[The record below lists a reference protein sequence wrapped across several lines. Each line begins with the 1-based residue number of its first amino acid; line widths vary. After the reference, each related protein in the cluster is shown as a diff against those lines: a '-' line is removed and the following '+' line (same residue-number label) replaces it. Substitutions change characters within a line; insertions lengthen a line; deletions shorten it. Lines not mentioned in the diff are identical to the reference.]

1 MAAVEKKT
9 KAGTENTKTQG
20 ASKLSEGYK
29 PSEKEEYMNP
39 NQLEYFK
46 KKLLVWRK
54 ELLDE
59 SMDTLNHLKEENW
72 QEADINDRASVE
84 ADASIELRTRNRYR
98 KLIDKI
104 DAALKRIE
112 DNSYGYCEETG
123 EEIGVKRL
131 EARPI
136 ATLSIEAQERHE
148 KYERSHIDEDEYR

>member
-1 MAAVEKKT
+1 MVAVDKQAKNNKT
-9 KAGTENTKTQG
+9 K
-20 ASKLSEGYK
+20 SKIKLPEGYK
-29 PSEKEEYMNP
+29 PGDKEEYMGAK
-39 NQLEYFK
+39 QLEYFK
-46 KKLLVWRK
+46 QKLLNWRQ

-59 SMDTLNHLKEENW
+59 SMHTLKHLQEENW
-72 QEADINDRASVE
+72 QESDFNDRASVE

-104 DAALKRIE
+104 DAALRRIE
-112 DNSYGYCEETG
+112 NGTYGYCEETG

-148 KYERSHIDEDEYR
+148 DYERSHIDDDEFR

>member
-1 MAAVEKKT
+1 MAAADKQAKANKVQT
-9 KAGTENTKTQG
+9 KVT
-20 ASKLSEGYK
+20 LPEGYK
-29 PSEKEEYMNP
+29 PNDKEEYMNP

-46 KKLLVWRK
+46 QKLLAWRK

-72 QEADINDRASVE
+72 QEPDVNDRASVE

-104 DAALKRIE
+104 DAAIRRIE
-112 DNSYGYCEETG
+112 SGNYGYCEETG

-148 KYERSHIDEDEYR
+148 NYERSHIDEDEFR